1 MSGTSVLEPAAVP
14 DGLGDPPA
22 GRPPPGGTPP
32 GGADRRVDLAV
43 RAAWVVLG
51 LQLVGMLV
59 WSAVLYSRWAMTWD
73 FALRYQGWWGIAHGH
88 LDPYASLAY
97 RYFWQD
103 HFELINWPLA
113 PLLKVWPGPLWM
125 LWIQDLMVWGGEL
138 GALYLV
144 VDAVRRPHWSGRLPG
159 WVAVGMV
166 TVLLVANPW
175 IYHSVSF
182 DSHYQSVGAA
192 CFAML
197 ACREMIRGRL
207 RLLLLWVVL
216 CLACGDIAGSYL
228 AAVGLGGIL
237 AGRAYRRRGGLLL
250 LAGVGWY
257 VLASAVGGGKGS
269 NLTGHYGYLLP
280 RNAAGVPETGVKALA
295 VGFATHPVAVLRH
308 LWGARAALWAYAS
321 SSGFLGLF
329 TPLSVLP
336 VLVLVQ
342 GGAGQGPSI
351 RSVAYENFGAVLFVA
366 PLTVLAL
373 AWIADH
379 LHGRRAVT
387 LFDRHGLRWLLSPA
401 VPLVVAAVLVCNSL
415 AWAAVWIPQVAPTWL
430 RTSAPAA
437 AALDRAAALIPGDA
451 EVIASQGVVGRL
463 CGRTWCYAIAGDGR
477 QSFPVH
483 GTTYVVVTPYDGIE
497 TSSLGTQLG
506 VLGDLA
512 GPLGATLVLEQ
523 ADVWLFRLPASTG
536 RSVTF
541 VPTPT
546 EPAWAARSTTGDRQ
560 LTGPASSWHVAQSVD
575 RPGYLLYGTQWL
587 LVPGTYEATVTMAST
602 GPVTVEVWD
611 STVGAILS
619 RRQLPAVEAPRAVQ
633 SVVQVTE
640 ERPEQPFSGWGPF
653 SYLPRPG
660 ASADRIE
667 VRVWTPGTAPATVY
681 QAEMRPY
688 RVG

>member
-1 MSGTSVLEPAAVP
+1 MTGTSVLEPAVVP
-14 DGLGDPPA
+14 DGVGGPPA
-22 GRPPPGGTPP
+22 GTGPRPPTDG
-32 GGADRRVDLAV
+32 RVDRAV
-43 RAAWVVLG
+43 RIAWVVLG
-51 LQLVGMLV
+51 IQLLALMA
-59 WSAVLYSRWAMTWD
+59 WSAVLYGRWAMTWD
-73 FALRYQGWWGIAHGH
+73 FALRYQGWSGISHGH

-113 PLLKVWPGPLWM
+113 PLLRVWPGPLWM
-125 LWIQDLMVWGGEL
+125 LWVQDLMVWGGEL

-144 VDAVRRPHWSGRLPG
+144 VDAVRRPRWSGRLPG
-159 WVAVGMV
+159 WTAVGLV

-175 IYHSVSF
+175 IYDSVSF

-207 RLLLLWVVL
+207 WLLALWVVL

-257 VLASAVGGGKGS
+257 ALASAVGGGKGS
-269 NLTGHYGYLLP
+269 NLAGHYGYLLP
-280 RNAAGVPETGVKALA
+280 RSASGVPETGVRGLA
-295 VGFATHPVAVLRH
+295 VGFATHPAAVARH

-321 SSGFLGLF
+321 SSGLLGLF

-366 PLTVLAL
+366 PLSVLAL
-373 AWIADH
+373 AWIADR
-379 LHGRRAVT
+379 LHGRRTST
-387 LFDRHGLRWLLSPA
+387 LLDRRGLRWLLSPA
-401 VPLVVAAVLVCNSL
+401 VPVVAAAVLVVNSL
-415 AWAAVWIPQVAPTWL
+415 AWAAVWMPQVPPTWL
-430 RTSAPAA
+430 RTSVPAA
-437 AALDRAAALIPGDA
+437 AALDRVAALVPSDA

-477 QSFPVH
+477 QAFPVH

-497 TSSLGTQLG
+497 TSSVGTQLA

-512 GPLGATLVLEQ
+512 GPLAATLVYER
-523 ADVWLFRLPASTG
+523 ADVWLFRLPTTTG
-536 RSVTF
+536 RTVAFT
-541 VPTPT
+541 PTPT
-546 EPAWAARSTTGDRQ
+546 EPAWAVRTATGARE
-560 LTGPASSWHVAQSVD
+560 LTGPSAAWHVSQSSP
-575 RPGYLLYGTQWL
+575 RPGYLLYGAEWL
-587 LVPGTYEATVTMAST
+587 LSPGTYQATVTMASS
-602 GPVTVEVWD
+602 GPATVEVWD
-611 STVGAILS
+611 STAGVLLA
-619 RRQLPAVEAPRAVQ
+619 RRQLPPVEAPRAVQ
-633 SVVQVTE
+633 SVVRVTE
-640 ERPEQPFSGWGPF
+640 ERPQQPFSGWGPF

-660 ASADRIE
+660 PSADRIE
-667 VRVWTPGTAPATVY
+667 VRVWTPGTAAVTLY
-681 QAEMRPY
+681 QAEMVPFRP
-688 RVG
+688 R